1 MLGDELVET
10 IALHDNATPFLS
22 SAALILF
29 LIQVVHHVRRL
40 KYSTI
45 ALLEPSITVTRR
57 RASRRLIK
65 TNLASPRELLKAAW
79 ALGARNVHANTGRT
93 VLEELPRAS
102 EFPNITY

>member
-10 IALHDNATPFLS
+10 IALRDNATPFLS

-45 ALLEPSITVTRR
+45 ACWSLRSQ
-57 RASRRLIK
+57 
-65 TNLASPRELLKAAW
+65 
-79 ALGARNVHANTGRT
+79 
-93 VLEELPRAS
+93 
-102 EFPNITY
+102 